1 MSKLTKSQLI
11 DQLVALRAQYEVLET
26 QLEYAEYRLDTLAAQ
41 PAPAAPATSQ
51 RPAYIRTA
59 YTPSAAQMAFR
70 AKCAAAKAA
79 AMAQGRSVAVA

>member
-1 MSKLTKSQLI
+1 MLKLTKSQLV
-11 DQLVALRAQYEVLET
+11 DQLIELRAHCDVIET
-26 QLEYAEYRLDTLAAQ
+26 QLASLKAER
-41 PAPAAPATSQ
+41 AAPTTSQ

-59 YTPSAAQMAFR
+59 YTPTAAQMAFR